1 MIPSSPKS
9 SKKSTAKVDS
19 PTRPWRSILWR
30 GSLAFLAV
38 AVGFGAAQ
46 AYVRIKV
53 NGVSLKW
60 SNPTINWQLNSAGSD
75 DIPDG
80 SHEAAIEHA
89 FEEWQQVNGS
99 KLVFNRGADTTS
111 TNTGASSHIVMFDE
125 NNTSGY
131 FPGGSGI
138 VAITPIS
145 FDVAT
150 GNILDADIL
159 FNGKDYTFSTDGT
172 PTTFDVQDVLT
183 HEIGHFVGLDH
194 APNSSAT
201 MWPYV
206 ATNQWL
212 HRSLTQDDEAG
223 AVAVAQQGNQSTLS
237 GHIQRESDDSA
248 ISGAVVS
255 ALRASDG
262 RLVAMALTSGV
273 GNFTIKSLPAGDYW
287 LHVTPMEGG
296 MTAANLTGNGTVETD
311 FAPAF
316 YGSYAAPTPFTITG
330 TTSSVNAGTLEVDA
344 DSTMKETT
352 SGTVLLK
359 RGQAAVITVFGTSFN
374 SGAMSMTAKS
384 PHITVTNI
392 SSGASFV
399 RGTVTIGAGA
409 PYGSYDLFLKG
420 TTDFEVASGAVEVV
434 ADPPVLN
441 TLSSSTGAT
450 VGGQSVTLS
459 GTGFQSGAWVM
470 FGGVESPSVT
480 FTNSTTVVATTPA
493 GTVGTVDVAIMNPD
507 GQSTRLDD
515 AFSYTG
521 SAVMQALVPTAG
533 QISGGSTIFLAGA
546 NLSSD
551 TTVLIGGTE
560 ATVLAAGSTY
570 MKLRTPAHAEG
581 TVDIVLQNAGSPD
594 TTVTDAFTYV
604 TTDDPT
610 ISDFT
615 PNKGP
620 KGGGTKVR
628 IRGAL
633 LDQVTTVKFGVDPV
647 TGQGGKDASAVDV
660 LGATAVEATTTANNK
675 SGSFGLLLMTAEG
688 QGALVSGF
696 TFEGGG
702 GSAAGG
708 GGGGGCAAPLDGQN
722 PPDPWAELPGLAILF
737 GGLGWLRRRLRRQV
751 PKPVKVPIDN

>member
-9 SKKSTAKVDS
+9 SPKSTVKVDS
-19 PTRPWRSILWR
+19 PARPWRSLLWR

-53 NGVSLKW
+53 NGISLKW
-60 SNPTINWQLNSAGSD
+60 ANPTINWQLNTAGSD

-89 FEEWQQVNGS
+89 FQEWQQVNGS
-99 KLVFNRGADTTS
+99 SLVFNRGNDTAS
-111 TNTGASSHIVMFDE
+111 TNPGASSHLVMFDE
-125 NNTSGY
+125 ANTSGY

-145 FDVAT
+145 FDVGT

-194 APNSSAT
+194 APNTSAS

-212 HRSLTQDDEAG
+212 HRSLTLDDESG
-223 AVAVAQQGNQSTLS
+223 AVAVAQQGNQSVLT
-237 GHIQRESDDSA
+237 GHVQRDSDDSA
-248 ISGAVVS
+248 IAGAVVS
-255 ALRASDG
+255 AIRSTDG
-262 RLVAMALTSGV
+262 RLVAMALTSNG

-287 LHVTPMEGG
+287 LHVTPLEGG
-296 MTAANLTGNGTVETD
+296 ISATNLTGNGTVETD
-311 FAPAF
+311 FAPDF
-316 YGSYAAPTPFTITG
+316 YGSYAAPTPFTIVG
-330 TTSSVNAGTLEVDA
+330 NTSSVNAGTIELDA

-359 RGQAAVITVFGTSFN
+359 RGQAAVITVFGTAFN

-392 SSGASFV
+392 TSGASFV

-434 ADPPVLN
+434 ANPPVMN
-441 TLSSSTGAT
+441 TLSTATGAT
-450 VGGQSVTLS
+450 VGGQSVTIA

-470 FGGVESPSVT
+470 FGGVEASSVS
-480 FTNSTTVVATTPA
+480 FTNSTTLVATTPA
-493 GTVGTVDVAIMNPD
+493 NSIGTVDVAVMNPD

-521 SAVMQALVPTAG
+521 SAVVQGLVPTAG
-533 QISGGSTIFLAGA
+533 QDEGGSTLFLAGA
-546 NLSSD
+546 NLSAN
-551 TTVLIGGTE
+551 TTVLFGGQA
-560 ATVLAAGSTY
+560 ATVLAAGTNY
-570 MKLRTPAHAEG
+570 MKLRTPAHAAG
-581 TVDIVLQNAGSPD
+581 AVDIVLQNAGSPD
-594 TTVTDAFTYV
+594 TTMADAFTYV
-604 TTDDPT
+604 TTPDPS

-628 IRGAL
+628 IKGAL
-633 LDQVTTVKFGVDPV
+633 LDRITSVKFGVDPV
-647 TGQGGKDASAVDV
+647 TGQGGKAASTVNV
-660 LGATAVEATTTANNK
+660 LGPATLEATTNSNAK

-688 QGALVSGF
+688 QGTLVSGF
-696 TFEGGG
+696 TFEGGST
-702 GSAAGG
+702 SAAAGA
-708 GGGGGCAAPLDGQN
+708 GGGGCAAPLDGQN
-722 PPDPWAELPGLAILF
+722 PPDPWAELPGLAVLF
-737 GGLGWLRRRLRRQV
+737 AGLGWWRRRLRRNQ
-751 PKPVKVPIDN
+751 PQPVKVPLDS